1 MTRRLRREVGSTVF
15 SCLIYFT
22 HLIKHCAYETR
33 AVALKNRINSV
44 FVKFAP
50 KFKSASRSK
59 SWSLCLAFHF
69 DFNAEFTFK
78 QVFLKKQN
86 GTYIT
91 SKHPNYVINQKGNV
105 LLQVRRHFAFKVIR
119 VLATLSQVIFSV
131 LSSPDFPDRA
141 YFVEYVLQN
150 LVTNCLPM

>member
-1 MTRRLRREVGSTVF
+1 M
-15 SCLIYFT
+15 
-22 HLIKHCAYETR
+22 HIKQEQCYWEN
-33 AVALKNRINSV
+33 KINTV

-59 SWSLCLAFHF
+59 SWSLCF
-69 DFNAEFTFK
+69 DFNAEFTFI
-78 QVFLKKQN
+78 QLFLKKQN

-131 LSSPDFPDRA
+131 VLSGFPRPCIFCRICTPEPCNKLFAHVIMARDA
-141 YFVEYVLQN
+141 TTFLFYFMLTPFFRLRFGIN
-150 LVTNCLPM
+150 